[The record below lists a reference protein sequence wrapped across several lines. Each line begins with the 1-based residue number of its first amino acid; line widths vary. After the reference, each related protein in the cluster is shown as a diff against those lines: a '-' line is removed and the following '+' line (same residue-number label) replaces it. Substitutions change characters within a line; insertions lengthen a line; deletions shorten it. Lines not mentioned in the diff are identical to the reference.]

1 MSPRHF
7 LLPTLLICSGLA
19 LPLRAADPGP
29 TAESRLRDTLRST
42 MAQLQ
47 TAENDRVA
55 AVAAKADL
63 EQKNKELADRIK
75 VILKQ
80 EEADKAVA
88 EKAQATLKAQLAKES
103 EEAAKLKESLAQSE
117 AARVRAEAALHDAGE
132 TGAKLTVEIRA
143 AQSRADDL
151 FRKNQNLYRLGLEI
165 LQRYEKFTLGEALAA
180 KEPFV
185 GSRRARLETEAQD
198 YSDKL
203 REQKS
208 TP

>member
-1 MSPRHF
+1 MSPRQLF
-7 LLPTLLICSGLA
+7 LPTLLICSGLA
-19 LPLRAADPGP
+19 FPLRAADPGP
-29 TAESRLRDTLRST
+29 TVESRLRDTLRTT

-47 TAENDRVA
+47 SAENDRVA
-55 AVAAKADL
+55 AQAAKADL
-63 EQKNKELADRIK
+63 EQKNKDLAEQLK
-75 VILKQ
+75 AILQQ
-80 EEADKAVA
+80 ETADKAAA
-88 EKAQATLKAQLAKES
+88 EKAQAALKAQLAKEAG
-103 EEAAKLKESLAQSE
+103 EAAKLKETLAQTE
-117 AARVRAEAALHDAGE
+117 VARTQAETALHAAGE
-132 TGAKLTVEIRA
+132 TGAKLTLDIRA

-180 KEPFV
+180 KEPFI

-208 TP
+208 TL

>member
-1 MSPRHF
+1 MSPRHL

-19 LPLRAADPGP
+19 LPLHAADPAP
-29 TAESRLRDTLRST
+29 SAESRLRDTLRST
-42 MAQLQ
+42 MSQLQ
-47 TAENDRVA
+47 TAENDRA
-55 AVAAKADL
+55 AAQAAKADL
-63 EQKNKELADRIK
+63 EQKNKDLAEQIK

-80 EEADKAVA
+80 EAADKAVA
-88 EKAQATLKAQLAKES
+88 EKTQAALKAQLAQES
-103 EEAAKLKESLAQSE
+103 AEVAKLKESLAQTE
-117 AARVRAEAALHDAGE
+117 AARARAEADLHAAGE
-132 TGAKLTVEIRA
+132 TGAKLTLDIRA

-151 FRKNQNLYRLGLEI
+151 FHKNQNLYKLGLEI
-165 LQRYEKFTLGEALAA
+165 LQRYEKFTLGEALAG
-180 KEPFV
+180 KEPFI

>member
-7 LLPTLLICSGLA
+7 FLPTLLICSGLA
-19 LPLRAADPGP
+19 LPLRAADPAP
-29 TAESRLRDTLRST
+29 SAESRLRDTLRST

-47 TAENDRVA
+47 TAESDRVA
-55 AVAAKADL
+55 AQAAKADL
-63 EQKNKELADRIK
+63 EQKNKDLAEQLK
-75 VILKQ
+75 AVLKQ
-80 EEADKAVA
+80 EEADKAA
-88 EKAQATLKAQLAKES
+88 ADKTHAALKAQLVVEFAEV
-103 EEAAKLKESLAQSE
+103 AKLKEALAESQ
-117 AARVRAEAALHDAGE
+117 AAHARAEAALHAAGE
-132 TGAKLTVEIRA
+132 TGAKLTLDIRA

-151 FRKNQNLYRLGLEI
+151 FRKNQNLYKLGLEI
-165 LQRYEKFTLGEALAA
+165 LQRYEKFSLGEALAA

>member
-1 MSPRHF
+1 MSPRHIF
-7 LLPTLLICSGLA
+7 LPTLLICSGLA

-29 TAESRLRDTLRST
+29 TVESRLRDTLRST

-47 TAENDRVA
+47 TAENDRAA

-63 EQKNKELADRIK
+63 EQKNKEFADQLK
-75 VILKQ
+75 AILKQ
-80 EEADKAVA
+80 EEADQAAA
-88 EKAQATLKAQLAKES
+88 EKTQAELKTRLAKEA

-117 AARVRAEAALHDAGE
+117 AARARAEVALHAAGE
-132 TGAKLTVEIRA
+132 TGATLTIEIRA

-151 FRKNQNLYRLGLEI
+151 FRKNQNLYKLGLEI
-165 LQRYEKFTLGEALAA
+165 LQRYEKFSLGEALAA